1 MDAVPLHD
9 CTSADDMLERL
20 ARRASATAGASWI
33 VGVGARPEAWSAPAW
48 PSLERLDVAVGP
60 RPAIAWCFD
69 THALM
74 ASSGALLAAG
84 IGPGTPDPEGGIIL
98 RDRDGKP
105 SGLVLES
112 AAKQVAAAMPAPDR
126 EVRLAW
132 LRSAL
137 ADLRGHGFTEVHDL
151 KSPPTLG
158 PDLAALEDAGAL
170 DMDVRL
176 YVPFEGLA
184 SAIDDAPDWERDR
197 VRLGGAKVF
206 ADGTL
211 NSRTAWMLRPYIDP
225 IPGHPRGTP
234 LVTPEVLDEA
244 VRVCDDLGVPLA
256 VHAIGDGAVR
266 AVLDAIERNRPSTLG
281 FRIEHAEII
290 DEADVPRFAA
300 LGVVC
305 SVQPCHLLYDI
316 EALRRYLPDRV
327 DRVMPMRELVESGCE
342 PGVLLWFG
350 SDVPIVRPHPE
361 DSIRAA
367 VHRRRVGMAADDA
380 IGLRQVIDEADAW
393 AAFEAV

>member
-1 MDAVPLHD
+1 MPTSHRPARLREAHAHLYMHGQAMDAVPLHD

-48 PSLERLDVAVGP
+48 PRLERFDEAVGP

-158 PDLAALEDAGAL
+158 PDLAALEDAGSL

-176 YVPFEGLA
+176 YVPFEDLA
-184 SAIDDAPDWERDR
+184 SRDR
-197 VRLGGAKVF
+197 RRPRLGPRQLPLAGPRSSPTARSTAAPPGCSVR
-206 ADGTL
+206 TSTR
-211 NSRTAWMLRPYIDP
+211 SR
-225 IPGHPRGTP
+225 HPRGTP
-234 LVTPEVLDEA
+234 LVTPE
-244 VRVCDDLGVPLA
+244 R
-256 VHAIGDGAVR
+256 
-266 AVLDAIERNRPSTLG
+266 STRRCASATTWRSARG
-281 FRIEHAEII
+281 
-290 DEADVPRFAA
+290 PR
-300 LGVVC
+300 
-305 SVQPCHLLYDI
+305 D
-316 EALRRYLPDRV
+316 
-327 DRVMPMRELVESGCE
+327 
-342 PGVLLWFG
+342 
-350 SDVPIVRPHPE
+350 
-361 DSIRAA
+361 
-367 VHRRRVGMAADDA
+367 RRRSGAGRA
-380 IGLRQVIDEADAW
+380 
-393 AAFEAV
+393 